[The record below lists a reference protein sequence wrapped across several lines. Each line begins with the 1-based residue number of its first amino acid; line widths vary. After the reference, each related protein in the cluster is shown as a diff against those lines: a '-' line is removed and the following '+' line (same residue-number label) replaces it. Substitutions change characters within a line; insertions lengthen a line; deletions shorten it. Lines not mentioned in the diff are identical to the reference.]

1 MNRIKRFSQ
10 AALGAISGAF
20 AGFLIYAFT
29 GLISGMQWGVPIG
42 LFIGLISV
50 LTGGGLSGFLN
61 ALISS
66 ILFTGLIGAVLSGLF
81 GVVGGGFIGSTWGL
95 QENAT
100 SEEPEVTRSESDR
113 ATLVGGSTINSVV
126 KEGLTEKILF
136 AFDPRK
142 PLGRRRFIAYNILYF
157 IFYFVVTFLMVFLL
171 KHEDPAL
178 AVNAPWFKFGVAN
191 VLIIPHWLLCLRRA
205 VAAKIPVQSVYA
217 FMSWLFIFMPI
228 CEVTIGDTLAKLF
241 VVPSLILAFGLLFK
255 RNRLELPYP
264 TA

>member
-10 AALGAISGAF
+10 AVLGAIGGAF
-20 AGFLIYAFT
+20 AGFLLYAFT
-29 GLISGMQWGVPIG
+29 GLISGMQWGVSIG

-66 ILFTGLIGAVLSGLF
+66 ILFAGLFCAVLSGLF

-126 KEGLTEKILF
+126 KEGLTEKIIF

-142 PLGRRRFIAYNILYF
+142 PLGRRRFIAYSILYWF
-157 IFYFVVTFLMVFLL
+157 FYFVVTFLMALL
-171 KHEDPAL
+171 VNPEDPAL
-178 AVNAPWFKFGVAN
+178 IVNEPWFNFGIAN
-191 VLIIPHWLLCLRRA
+191 ILIIPHWLLCSRRA
-205 VAAKIPVQSVYA
+205 VAAKIPVQCVYA
-217 FMSWLFIFMPI
+217 FMSWLLVFRPI
-228 CEVTIGDTLAKLF
+228 CQVTIGDTLGKLI
-241 VVPSLILAFGLLFK
+241 VVPSLILAFALLFK
-255 RNRLELPYP
+255 RNRLQLPYA
-264 TA
+264 TS